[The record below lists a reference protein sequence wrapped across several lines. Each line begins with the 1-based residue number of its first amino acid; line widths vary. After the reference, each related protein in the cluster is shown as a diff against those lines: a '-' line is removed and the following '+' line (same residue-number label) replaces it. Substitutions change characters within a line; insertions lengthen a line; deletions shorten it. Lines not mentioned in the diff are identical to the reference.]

1 MNWIEIIELRVA
13 GRLPDRLDAQL
24 REFHRQVE
32 QSQDKLAV
40 KFYTRPGIDTDVSI
54 HLFHASSEVARRG
67 SPLGQRLVSALK
79 PFGLVN
85 HTLWI
90 DFKGS

>member
-1 MNWIEIIELRVA
+1 MNWIEIIELRVT
-13 GRLPDRLDAQL
+13 GRRPDRLDAQL
-24 REFHRQVE
+24 RELYRQVE
-32 QSQDKLAV
+32 RSEDKLAV
-40 KFYTRPGIDTDVSI
+40 RFYTRPGIDTDLSI
-54 HLFHASSEVARRG
+54 HVFHASSEVARRG

>member
-1 MNWIEIIELRVA
+1 MNWLAIIELRVT
-13 GRLPDRLDAQL
+13 GRRPDRLDAQL
-24 REFHRQVE
+24 RELYRQVE
-32 QSQDKLAV
+32 RSEDKLAV
-40 KFYTRPGIDTDVSI
+40 RFYTRPGIDTDLSI
-54 HLFHASSEVARRG
+54 HVFHASSEVARRG